1 MPKLSYLLDYK
12 KDYLK
17 IKKLLDQAYKIK
29 KKNYLIDCE
38 NIIKISK
45 KI

>member
-29 KKNYLIDCE
+29 KNYLIDCE